1 LDSALQN
8 SREEWRRFL
17 GQSAPGHRF
26 RNRYRRRQQA
36 GGDRSTLGRACYVA
50 FGIAIAIGSLVLAP
64 FPGPGWVTFFVGLGM
79 IAGEV
84 LHVARFLDRAEVRA
98 RGALRLAKGM
108 WDQMAFRG
116 GVGHPDDLPRRGSV
130 GLRSLPRTP
139 NVLECANSSLR
150 VTVD

>member
-8 SREEWRRFL
+8 SKEEWRRFL
-17 GQSAPGHRF
+17 GQSAPGRRF

-36 GGDRSTLGRACYVA
+36 GRDRSTLGKACYVA

-64 FPGPGWVTFFVGLGM
+64 FPGPGWITFFVGLGM

-84 LHVARFLDRAEVRA
+84 LHVACFLDRAEVRL

-108 WDQMAFRG
+108 WDNLALTGWVMITLVITL
-116 GVGHPDDLPRRGSV
+116 GVLVSAYGAYHALQ
-130 GLRSLPRTP
+130 
-139 NVLECANSSLR
+139 VLLSTLTAPLG
-150 VTVD
+150 

>member
-8 SREEWRRFL
+8 SKEEWRRFL
-17 GQSAPGHRF
+17 GQSAPGRRF

-36 GGDRSTLGRACYVA
+36 GRDRSTLGKACYVA

-64 FPGPGWVTFFVGLGM
+64 FPGPGWITFFVGLGM

-84 LHVARFLDRAEVRA
+84 LHVARFLDRAEVRL

-108 WDQMAFRG
+108 WDNLALTGWVMITLVITL
-116 GVGHPDDLPRRGSV
+116 GVLVSAYGAYHALQ
-130 GLRSLPRTP
+130 
-139 NVLECANSSLR
+139 VLLSTLTAPLG
-150 VTVD
+150 

>member
-8 SREEWRRFL
+8 SKDEWRRFL
-17 GQSAPGHRF
+17 SQSAPGHRF

-36 GGDRSTLGRACYVA
+36 GGDRSALRRACYVA

-98 RGALRLAKGM
+98 RGTLRLAKGM
-108 WDQMAFRG
+108 WDKLALRG
-116 GVGHPDDLPRRGSV
+116 RVLITLMIFLGVVASAYGAYHALPMSV
-130 GLRSLPRTP
+130 SALTISLP
-139 NVLECANSSLR
+139 LG
-150 VTVD
+150 

>member
-8 SREEWRRFL
+8 SKEEWRRFL
-17 GQSAPGHRF
+17 GQSAPGRRF

-36 GGDRSTLGRACYVA
+36 GRDRSTLGKACYVA

-64 FPGPGWVTFFVGLGM
+64 FPGPGWITFFVGLGM

-84 LHVARFLDRAEVRA
+84 LHIARFLDRAEVRL

-108 WDQMAFRG
+108 WDNLALTGWVMITLVITL
-116 GVGHPDDLPRRGSV
+116 GVLVSAYGAYHALQ
-130 GLRSLPRTP
+130 
-139 NVLECANSSLR
+139 VLLSTLTAPLG
-150 VTVD
+150 